1 MKVDITDIEH
11 ILNKHNVDRT
21 VINAVVEDAKQA
33 VEDAKADDGAEGQKK
48 GKYKHL
54 IVVSDPDN
62 RCPDISELS
71 MWILKVKEEENHTDV
86 LPRLYK
92 GVYDYNEKSRKGRK
106 NPVKTLGDA
115 MQTVGP
121 KFYKPAKSPI
131 LTKEPVIVLVSD
143 NTIPTA

>member
-1 MKVDITDIEH
+1 MKVDLADIEH
-11 ILNKHNVDRT
+11 ILNKHNIDRT
-21 VINAVVEDAKQA
+21 TINAVVEDAKQA
-33 VEDAKADDGAEGQKK
+33 VEDAKADGGEAKKK

-54 IVVSDPDN
+54 IVVCDPEKEFPGIEN
-62 RCPDISELS
+62 LS
-71 MWILKVKEEENHTDV
+71 MYILKVKDEKAHTEV

-92 GVYDYNEKSRKGRK
+92 GVYEFNAKSRKGRK

-115 MQTVGP
+115 MQAVPP

-143 NTIPTA
+143 NKIPDGQ